1 MTPAAVV
8 LDASSL
14 LAVLLAEPGAER
26 VAPHVDAGEAAI
38 STVNLAE
45 VLGRFAR
52 DGKDAGLVEARLR
65 ASPLEI
71 VPFTG
76 AHALTAGRLIAVT
89 RPAGLSLG
97 DRACL
102 ALALERG
109 AVALT
114 ADDAWVR
121 VPHGV
126 RVELIR

>member
-1 MTPAAVV
+1 MVI
-8 LDASSL
+8 LDASAL
-14 LAVLLAEPGAER
+14 LAALLVEPGVEV
-26 VAPHVDAGEAAI
+26 VAPRIEAGEAAI

-52 DGKDAGLVEARLR
+52 DGKDAGRVEASLR

-76 AHALTAGRLIAVT
+76 AHALLAGQLIVVT

-114 ADDAWVR
+114 ADDAWTRVR
-121 VPHGV
+121 HGAK
-126 RVELIR
+126 VEMIR